1 MPYPEKKKLKIYMK
15 FILPSVAVSLIV
27 TEKEK
32 EKDLK
37 ILKVKTF
44 QINWLHNMSHVMLLS
59 ELLPQYMRKQY
70 M

>member
-15 FILPSVAVSLIV
+15 FILPSVAVSSIA

-37 ILKVKTF
+37 ILKVKAF
-44 QINWLHNMSHVMLLS
+44 QIN
-59 ELLPQYMRKQY
+59 
-70 M
+70 

>member
-1 MPYPEKKKLKIYMK
+1 MK

-44 QINWLHNMSHVMLLS
+44 QIN
-59 ELLPQYMRKQY
+59 
-70 M
+70 

>member
-1 MPYPEKKKLKIYMK
+1 MK
-15 FILPSVAVSLIV
+15 FILPSVAVSLIA

-44 QINWLHNMSHVMLLS
+44 QIN
-59 ELLPQYMRKQY
+59 
-70 M
+70 

>member
-15 FILPSVAVSLIV
+15 FILPSVAVSLIA

-37 ILKVKTF
+37 TLKVKTF
-44 QINWLHNMSHVMLLS
+44 QIN
-59 ELLPQYMRKQY
+59 
-70 M
+70 